1 MGVNMNILYVFAHPE
16 PKSFNSAMKE
26 AALMALNEQ
35 GHEVKLSDLFA
46 MGFKSVL
53 DKHDF
58 LQPKK
63 TDTFNPFLE
72 QMSASKN
79 GTFSRDIMDEM
90 EKVRWADMLVFH
102 FPIYFTNMPAMM
114 KGWMD
119 RVFAAGFAFNPAT
132 QSAYKTGL
140 LKGKK
145 AMLVMTAGAE
155 ELLYSKEGMHGDI
168 HELLRYITHCT
179 LEYTGLEVLPSHI
192 VFGAGKMSEERVNAE
207 IRSYMDRL
215 RSVLPSARD

>member
-1 MGVNMNILYVFAHPE
+1 MNILYIFAHPE

-26 AALMALNEQ
+26 AALRTLNEL

-46 MGFKSVL
+46 MRFKPVL
-53 DKHDF
+53 DRNDF
-58 LQPKK
+58 LQPKR
-63 TDTFNPFLE
+63 TDVFNPFLE
-72 QMSASKN
+72 QMNASKN

-90 EKVRWADMLVFH
+90 EKVRWADMLIFQ
-102 FPIYFTNMPAMM
+102 FPIYFTGFPAMM
-114 KGWMD
+114 KGWID
-119 RVFAAGFAFNPAT
+119 RIFAAGFAFNPAT
-132 QSAYKTGL
+132 QSAYGTGL

-155 ELLYSKEGMHGDI
+155 ESLYSKGGMHGDI

-192 VFGAGKMSEERVNAE
+192 VFGAGKMSEERVKRE
-207 IRSYMDRL
+207 MQSYTAKLMSAVPPDRE
-215 RSVLPSARD
+215 